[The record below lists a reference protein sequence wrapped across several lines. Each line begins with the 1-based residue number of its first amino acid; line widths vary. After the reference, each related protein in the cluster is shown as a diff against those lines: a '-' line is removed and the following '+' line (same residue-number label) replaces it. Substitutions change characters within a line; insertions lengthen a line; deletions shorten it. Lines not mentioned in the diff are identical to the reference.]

1 MSDLLER
8 KVKSIQTKLEQ
19 IKSEIVRLDKEKN
32 AGLLSPLDRMRL
44 DSLKEEQKEL
54 NVRLRELL
62 M

>member
-54 NVRLRELL
+54 NARLRELL